1 MFQRSFMESASS
13 SSPIYSVCL
22 LPSSPRVIIYCG
34 PGGSKD
40 SNSAASAAA
49 AQSIEIDPSARW
61 PRRPAVF
68 FISYIYKESERV

>member
-68 FISYIYKESERV
+68 LFPIYIKKVKE